1 MKHWFTKSL
10 ISFAFAAPCLAQG
23 DLYETS
29 VKQIL
34 KTNCVACHSPTNQ
47 TSGLSVATREA
58 MLQGGNRGPAF
69 DAKNPGASLLLSAI
83 RQTGDLKM
91 PPGAKLK
98 DEQIAAIEEWLKT
111 GAPMPTTVV
120 PVKKPGADHWAFQAP
135 KKLTPPRK
143 TTNPIDAFILDRLA
157 TAKLKP
163 SPQAD
168 RATLIRRVSLD
179 ITGLPPTSAELADF
193 VTIIVRTPM
202 SASSIAC
209 SPRLTTANAGA
220 ATGSISRAM
229 PTATAIPSTLPG
241 NVDVPRLG
249 HRRVQSRH
257 ALRSA
262 S

>member
-1 MKHWFTKSL
+1 MKNWFRKSL
-10 ISFAFAAPCLAQG
+10 ISFASVASCLAQG

-58 MLQGGNRGPAF
+58 MLQGGNRGPAL
-69 DAKNPGASLLLSAI
+69 DPKNLGGSLLLSAI
-83 RQTGDLKM
+83 RHTGDLKM

-111 GAPMPTTVV
+111 GAPMPTSVV

-135 KKLTPPRK
+135 TKPTPPRK
-143 TTNPIDAFILDRLA
+143 TANPIDAFILDRLA

-179 ITGLPPTSAELADF
+179 ITGLPPTSAELVDF
-193 VTIIVRTPM
+193 VADNRPDAYERLVDRWAELTQLQIGQKRGRVAPDRTGINGEWRGP
-202 SASSIAC
+202 
-209 SPRLTTANAGA
+209 
-220 ATGSISRAM
+220 
-229 PTATAIPSTLPG
+229 
-241 NVDVPRLG
+241 NV
-249 HRRVQSRH
+249 S
-257 ALRSA
+257 
-262 S
+262 